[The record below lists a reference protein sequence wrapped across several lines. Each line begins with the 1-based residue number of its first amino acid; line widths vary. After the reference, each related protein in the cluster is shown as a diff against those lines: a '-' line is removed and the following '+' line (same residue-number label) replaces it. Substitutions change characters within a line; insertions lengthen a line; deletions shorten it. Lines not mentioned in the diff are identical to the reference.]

1 MNKSYAAFALGLL
14 LLLGA
19 IVIGIFLAWPIQWLW
34 NNTLVG
40 AADGINPIGFGQAYG
55 IYILSTLLFRSNV
68 TSSSKKDK

>member
-19 IVIGIFLAWPIQWLW
+19 IVMGIFLAWPIQWLW
-34 NNTLVG
+34 NHALVG
-40 AADGINPIGFGQAYG
+40 AVNGVNPIGFWQAYC
-55 IYILSTLLFRSNV
+55 IYILSTLLFRSST